1 MVYNRFKIHGY
12 QYILNCIDT
21 NSRYVASRA
30 LTNMKLKE
38 STRGGKAVT
47 LLDAVKSIMEELGYP
62 KELRCDNQFISS
74 EFVQLMKDHNVKVVY
89 SEMDDLIKNS
99 LVESFNRTLAG
110 MLQKWRLS
118 TGNKEWYKG
127 LQSVIK
133 KYNNTIHGTINEK
146 PSDVWNYKAVNHQE
160 ITRITPKYKVN
171 DKVRII
177 TNKKTFGKSDA
188 VRNSKTIYTIVEEVG
203 NKFKLQNM
211 ESKEILRRLY
221 SPRNLVKVTEI
232 EEVNE
237 IIEPPAED
245 KNEEKFKTPIRSRKD
260 RNKKVEEPKKFI
272 GATKKKII

>member
-1 MVYNRFKIHGY
+1 MDVMVYNRFKIHGY

-38 STRGGKAVT
+38 STRGGKTVT

-62 KELRCDNQFISS
+62 KELRCDNQFISI
-74 EFVQLMKDHNVKVVY
+74 EFVQLMKEHNVKVVY
-89 SEMDDLIKNS
+89 SEVDDLIKNS
-99 LVESFNRTLAG
+99 LVESFNRTLAV

-127 LQSVIK
+127 LQSIIK

-160 ITRITPKYKVN
+160 IKIITPKYKVN

-177 TNKKTFGKSDA
+177 TNKKTFGK
-188 VRNSKTIYTIVEEVG
+188 
-203 NKFKLQNM
+203 
-211 ESKEILRRLY
+211 
-221 SPRNLVKVTEI
+221 
-232 EEVNE
+232 
-237 IIEPPAED
+237 
-245 KNEEKFKTPIRSRKD
+245 
-260 RNKKVEEPKKFI
+260 
-272 GATKKKII
+272 